1 MRTSRAFLMVVAALG
16 LVFAGVRGLPTW
28 LMVGHCASSWVCDVI
43 NMVITS
49 CFLALQH
56 CAFCF
61 ASISSS
67 LCAAWAV
74 VRMVPACPRRL
85 GLCLLPHSTPLLGR
99 VPALAVAFNHIII
112 SCKTWLAARCCNCD
126 ATLALFC
133 DRVVVSCA
141 MWVAAGNRGCGV
153 EAPPPVPLPPRHHA
167 PLPSR
172 CRALL
177 TRRRAL
183 LIHTQCRVPLPS
195 RRRAPLPSRRRAPL
209 PSWRRAPLPSWLAPR
224 PALFIQIAPRPALRV
239 SYARAG
245 VPALFTEPAPRPAL
259 RDRCNCMHMLCSLMA
274 ARFTLLR
281 FCFVRLRRHAAYRLP
296 HTAPAARPAPRTAPC
311 LTARHARPAPA
322 SMFE

>member
-1 MRTSRAFLMVVAALG
+1 MRTSRAFLMVIAALG

-28 LMVGHCASSWVCDVI
+28 LMVGRCASSWVCDVI

-67 LCAAWAV
+67 LRAAWAV

-112 SCKTWLAARCCNCD
+112 SCKTWLAARCCSCD

-141 MWVAAGNRGCGV
+141 MWVAAGNCGCGV
-153 EAPPPVPLPPRHHA
+153 DALLRVPLPPH
-167 PLPSR
+167 LR
-172 CRALL
+172 C
-177 TRRRAL
+177 
-183 LIHTQCRVPLPS
+183 VP
-195 RRRAPLPSRRRAPL
+195 
-209 PSWRRAPLPSWLAPR
+209 
-224 PALFIQIAPRPALRV
+224 
-239 SYARAG
+239 
-245 VPALFTEPAPRPAL
+245 
-259 RDRCNCMHMLCSLMA
+259 
-274 ARFTLLR
+274 
-281 FCFVRLRRHAAYRLP
+281 
-296 HTAPAARPAPRTAPC
+296 TAPARPCP
-311 LTARHARPAPA
+311 LHATEYTPA
-322 SMFE
+322 SPLLRPSRPGATSTCCARSQWVVCSGAFPHRGVF